1 MRAFLLLCIL
11 CLGCGGCTTIPTE
24 AQHDLIGVSRSDLVA
39 CAGVPDQD
47 ETRDNQ
53 EVLVWKIEKSG
64 SGSFSIS
71 APFDISMTINTN
83 GACHVIA
90 SVRDGK
96 VARVAYTGPSSTWQG
111 KDAACAP
118 VLRACVASA
127 VK

>member
-1 MRAFLLLCIL
+1 MKKFLLLGIL
-11 CLGCGGCTTIPTE
+11 CLGCEGCSTIPAE
-24 AQHDLIGVSRSDLVA
+24 AQHDLLGLSRSDLVA

-47 ETRDNQ
+47 ETRDDQ

-64 SGSFSIS
+64 RGSFSIS
-71 APFDISMTINTN
+71 APLDISMTINTS

-96 VARVAYTGPSSTWQG
+96 VARLAYTGPSSTWQG
-111 KDAACAP
+111 KDAACEP
-118 VLRACVASA
+118 VLRACVIPA